1 MVDHW
6 GLANV
11 QNGVELSFCKFQKC
25 FTAFGNEK
33 KVVVGYK
40 KNLSQK
46 MYWMAAYDDYDKN
59 FLF

>member
-1 MVDHW
+1 MEWSFHFVNFKNVLLR
-6 GLANV
+6 LAM
-11 QNGVELSFCKFQKC
+11 K
-25 FTAFGNEK
+25 K